1 MKKIVLSIFILL
13 ICIYFA
19 NAQKISPFV
28 FGQNHWIENGDEG
41 DRPGYIHLLWP
52 KIKDSGIKMVRIGG
66 NGYNNRNHR
75 FFDADRKA
83 LNSLL
88 DSIRGIGAE
97 PLFQIAV
104 GKDEA
109 HDMSVEQAVELV
121 KYYKY
126 SNGKGIRYYCLG
138 NEPLLHDREGI
149 QKVYNFIIK
158 YAPAMK
164 KADPTI
170 KIFVFDEC
178 SLFEIP
184 HKRILGGD
192 LDVTGK
198 DENGNWMVDGITFHR
213 YPDSKTRERVIFEGS
228 NDIRKQVRQL
238 MGMIDFANTKNGRT
252 GDAKLLWGL
261 TEFNVSGGITDREIS
276 GVGNASFLG
285 GQFIAEI
292 YGIGLQYGAFTMAP
306 WCISETDHLATDF
319 GYIGLPMD
327 FLPRSSYYHTQMM
340 ACNMKGEFLPTTST
354 NSFVHTIA
362 SKSDEEICVMIL
374 NRDKY
379 NDFEFDLILN
389 KDADSSKPL
398 IVRADIGLNTIIKDR
413 IPNQTT
419 MMFVLS
425 KTGEI
430 LRKYSYGLEHNLKYL
445 PPEVK

>member
-1 MKKIVLSIFILL
+1 MKIISLVLLAFALIVF
-13 ICIYFA
+13 
-19 NAQKISPFV
+19 NVKAQKISPFL
-28 FGQNHWIENGDEG
+28 FGQNHWIEDGDEEG
-41 DRPGYIHLLWP
+41 RPGYIHLLWP
-52 KIKDSGIKMVRIGG
+52 KIGESGIKMVRIGG

-75 FFDADRKA
+75 FFDSDRKA

-88 DSIRGIGAE
+88 DSIRRIGAE

-109 HDMSVEQAVELV
+109 HDMTVEQAVALV

-126 SNGKGIRYYCLG
+126 ANGKGIRYYCLG

-149 QKVYNFIIK
+149 QKVHDFIIK
-158 YAPAMK
+158 FAPAMK

-213 YPDSKTRERVIFEGS
+213 YPGARSRDKVIFDGP
-228 NDIRKQVRQL
+228 NGIRKQVGQL
-238 MGMIDFANTKNGRT
+238 MEMIDVANKKNSRT

-261 TEFNVSGGITDREIS
+261 TEFNVTTNNPDREIS
-276 GVGNASFLG
+276 GIGNTSFLG

-292 YGIGLQYGAFTMAP
+292 YGIGMEYGAFTMAP
-306 WCISETDHLATDF
+306 WCISETDMLKTDF
-319 GYIGLPMD
+319 GFLGLPMD

-340 ACNMKGEFLPTTST
+340 AFNMKGEFLPSESN
-354 NSFVHTIA
+354 NSYVKTIA
-362 SKSDEEICVMIL
+362 SKSDDQMCIMIL
-374 NRDKY
+374 NSDQA
-379 NDFEFDLILN
+379 NDFDFDLSLGKAAESN
-389 KDADSSKPL
+389 KSL
-398 IVRADIGLNTIIKDR
+398 LLRADIGLEKVISGT

-419 MMFVLS
+419 MMYVLS
-425 KTGEI
+425 KSGEI
-430 LRKYSYGLEHNLKYL
+430 LKQYTYGLKQNLKNL
-445 PPEVK
+445 APEVK

>member
-1 MKKIVLSIFILL
+1 MKKLSLLLLTIVLITLSS
-13 ICIYFA
+13 
-19 NAQKISPFV
+19 NAQKISPFL
-28 FGQNHWIENGDEG
+28 FGQNHWIEDGDEAG
-41 DRPGYIHLLWP
+41 RPGYIHLLWP
-52 KIKDSGIKMVRIGG
+52 KIKESGIKMVRIGG

-126 SNGKGIRYYCLG
+126 TNGKGIRYYCLG

-149 QKVYNFIIK
+149 QKVHDFIIK
-158 YAPAMK
+158 FAPAMK

-178 SLFEIP
+178 TLFEIP
-184 HKRILGGD
+184 HKRIIGGD
-192 LDVTGK
+192 LDVSGK

-213 YPDSKTRERVIFEGS
+213 YPGSRGRDRVVFDGP
-228 NDIRKQVRQL
+228 NGIRKQSMLL
-238 MGMIDFANTKNGRT
+238 MEMIDFANKKNGRT
-252 GDAKLLWGL
+252 GDEKLLWGL
-261 TEFNVSGGITDREIS
+261 TEFNVTTNNPDREIS
-276 GVGNASFLG
+276 GIGNTSFLG

-292 YGIGLQYGAFTMAP
+292 YGIGMEYGAFTMAP
-306 WCISETDHLATDF
+306 WCISETDMLKTDF
-319 GYIGLPMD
+319 GFLGLPTD

-340 ACNMKGEFLPTTST
+340 AFNMKGEFLPSGSN
-354 NSFVHTIA
+354 NSYVKTIA
-362 SKSDEEICVMIL
+362 SKSDNQMCIMIL
-374 NRDKY
+374 NRDQT
-379 NDFEFDLILN
+379 NNFDFDLFLGKAVDSN
-389 KDADSSKPL
+389 KSLL
-398 IVRADIGLNTIIKDR
+398 ISADIGLDKVISGTIT
-413 IPNQTT
+413 NQTT

-425 KTGEI
+425 KSGEVV
-430 LRKYSYGLEHNLKYL
+430 KQYTYGLKQNLKHS